1 MIYKKCPFCG
11 ANLDP
16 GEKCDCD
23 HGAQRDSDKN
33 NNEKEKKQWKII
45 P

>member
-1 MIYKKCPFCG
+1 MMYWTCPNCG

-23 HGAQRDSDKN
+23 RDARNGDDKKQ
-33 NNEKEKKQWKII
+33 NEKET
-45 P
+45 